1 MNKHLTWSRVT
12 RHWTAPAAETCW
24 PPVGQRTMVVRSL
37 GRRWQLRGFPRFNGW
52 KAFHRLAAYNAIHGL
67 SFTVKCLWLNF
78 VSQKSQPCHSG
89 FSGGHQWN
97 WALSSAWHW
106 RMITANVC
114 HFRSYQYLTN
124 VTSWQISN
132 GPRFTN
138 ASYDGL
144 TADGAV
150 RVKREVSSWAT
161 RDIAR
166 HLHSFRYEV
175 LRTAGW
181 YC

>member
-1 MNKHLTWSRVT
+1 
-12 RHWTAPAAETCW
+12 
-24 PPVGQRTMVVRSL
+24 
-37 GRRWQLRGFPRFNGW
+37 
-52 KAFHRLAAYNAIHGL
+52 
-67 SFTVKCLWLNF
+67 
-78 VSQKSQPCHSG
+78 
-89 FSGGHQWN
+89 
-97 WALSSAWHW
+97 
-106 RMITANVC
+106 MITADVC

-150 RVKREVSSWAT
+150 RIKREVSSWAT

-175 LRTAGW
+175 VRTAAW
-181 YC
+181 